1 MSRLLALEP
10 EPRSLAQATNGVGH
24 VGLGGEPA
32 QGMVG
37 VLDEGLFGGRTT
49 HRDEADP
56 DRL

>member
-1 MSRLLALEP
+1 VSRFLALDP
-10 EPRSLAQATNGVGH
+10 EPRFLAQATNGVGH
-24 VGLGGEPA
+24 VGLGGEAA

-37 VLDEGLFGGRTT
+37 VLGEGLVGRRTT